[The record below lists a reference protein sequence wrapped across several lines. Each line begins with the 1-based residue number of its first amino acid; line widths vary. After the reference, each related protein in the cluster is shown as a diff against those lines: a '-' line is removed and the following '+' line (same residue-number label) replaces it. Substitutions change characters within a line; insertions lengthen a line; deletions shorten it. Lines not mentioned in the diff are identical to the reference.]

1 MLSKFLNSKVLCIG
15 GVFVFLGIG
24 SSLISNMISTS
35 IANSDVSIC
44 TKYVDPYVN
53 YLSLYIPENELKKV
67 TPSGIN
73 LWESLYESEEIYEEG
88 VTPMILEDV
97 LIVNKQYGISPD
109 FNKIGVNPDAE
120 KMFLKMKEAAYKD
133 GIYLN
138 AFSTYRSYNRQVV
151 LYNRY
156 VSRDGKSAAD
166 RYSAQPG
173 FSEHQ
178 SGLAFDICGANSSF
192 AANSGFDS
200 TKEAKWLKDNAY
212 KYGFVLR
219 YPEGCEDETG
229 YMYESWHYRY
239 VGTEVSKKIHESKLS
254 IEKYFGLDEISKL
267 KGYLPQ
273 I

>member
-15 GVFVFLGIG
+15 GAFVFLGIG
-24 SSLISNMISTS
+24 SLLIPDVVSTS
-35 IANSDVSIC
+35 IANSDVDIC

-53 YLSLYIPENELKKV
+53 YISLYIPEDELKKV

-73 LWESLYESEEIYEEG
+73 LWESLYKSEEVYDEG
-88 VTPMILEDV
+88 VTPMVLGDV

-109 FNKIGVNPDAE
+109 FNKVGVNPDAE
-120 KMFLKMKEAAYKD
+120 KMFLKMKDDASKE

-138 AFSTYRSYNRQVV
+138 AFSTYRSYDRQVT

-156 VSRDGKSAAD
+156 VSRDGKAAAD
-166 RYSAQPG
+166 RYSARPG

-178 SGLAFDICGANSSF
+178 TGLAFDICGTDSSL
-192 AANSGFDS
+192 AANSGFDA

-219 YPEGCEDETG
+219 YPEGYEDETG
-229 YMYESWHYRY
+229 YMYESWHYRF
-239 VGTEVSKKIHESKLS
+239 VGTEASKKIYESKLP

-273 I
+273 A